1 MSSHKFPF
9 LTLTDKTGAAPL
21 YRQIYELI
29 RQAILSGKFTRG
41 GRLPATRLL
50 AAQLGVAR
58 MTVVNAYEQLLIEGY
73 LEGKTGAGTYVAA
86 ALPEEMLQI
95 ARDGSSHRKTSPAS
109 QSHILS
115 RRGKWLAAKT
125 LTELRVQGNG
135 NKFAFQIGLPAVDE
149 FPFHVWSRLAARR
162 LRHPPRELLSYGD
175 PAGYRP
181 LRASIAAHLQS
192 TRGVQCDVDQVIIVA
207 GSQQALDLTT
217 RVLLN
222 PGDVVWVEDPCY
234 PGARNALLAAGAQ
247 VVPVPVDSDGFDI
260 AAGLKRHRTARLVYV
275 TPSHQYP
282 LGVTMSLSRRLALLE
297 WARQSGTLI
306 VEDDYNSE
314 FRYSGRPL
322 ASLQGLDKN
331 GGVIYVGTFSKTT
344 FPSLRL
350 GCMVVPRDLTDVF
363 MAARALIDRHSPSID
378 QAILTDFIEEGHFAR
393 HIRRMR
399 SLYAERQALLVA
411 AAASELAGLLEVKPA
426 AAGMHLIGWLPKGVS
441 DKAASEQAA
450 CYQVEAAPL
459 SAYSSKPL
467 ERGGLTLGYTAV
479 NPKQI
484 KDGARRLA
492 RALRG
497 SKPRLR
503 APA

>member
-1 MSSHKFPF
+1 MTNDNFPF
-9 LTLTDKTGAAPL
+9 LTLNDKTGAAPL
-21 YRQIYELI
+21 YRQIYEAI
-29 RQAILSGKFTRG
+29 RRAILSGELTRG
-41 GRLPATRLL
+41 RRLPATRML

-86 ALPEEMLQI
+86 TLPEEMLQI
-95 ARDGSSHRKTSPAS
+95 ARVGPPRRKMPPAT
-109 QSHILS
+109 QSHVLS
-115 RRGKWLAAKT
+115 RRGKWLATKT

-135 NKFAFQIGLPAVDE
+135 DKFAFQIGLPAVDE
-149 FPFHVWSRLAARR
+149 FPFNVWSRLAARR

-175 PAGYRP
+175 PAGYYP
-181 LRASIAAHLQS
+181 LRACIAAHLQT
-192 TRGVQCDVDQVIIVA
+192 TRAVQCEVDQVIIVA
-207 GSQQALDLTT
+207 GSQQALDLTA

-222 PGDVVWVEDPCY
+222 PGDAVWVEDPCY

-247 VVPVPVDSDGFDI
+247 VVPVPVDDEGFDL
-260 AAGLKRHRTARLVYV
+260 AAGLRRRRKARLVYV

-282 LGVTMSLSRRLALLE
+282 LGVTMSLSRRLALLD
-297 WARQSGTLI
+297 WARQSGALI
-306 VEDDYNSE
+306 IEDDYNSE

-344 FPSLRL
+344 FPSMRL
-350 GCMVVPRDLTDVF
+350 GCMVVPGDLTDAFV
-363 MAARALIDRHSPSID
+363 AARALIDRHSPSID

-411 AAASELAGLLEVKPA
+411 AAESELAGLLEVKPA
-426 AAGMHLIGWLPKGVS
+426 AAGMHLIGWLQKGVR
-441 DKAASEQAA
+441 DKEASEQAA
-450 CYQVEAAPL
+450 RQGVEAAPL
-459 SAYSSKPL
+459 SAYSSNPL
-467 ERGGLTLGYTAV
+467 PRGGLTLGYTAV

-492 RALRG
+492 RALRR
-497 SKPRLR
+497 SKLERGW
-503 APA
+503 